1 MIVAFVEK
9 GRVTVSATGK
19 INRLLSETSL
29 IVQAI
34 WEGLPDKCKNEF
46 KTTFQMLMT
55 NPEAPMWERGMSDDE
70 LQKRASTAVMDIIK
84 KLNDE

>member
-9 GRVTVSATGK
+9 GRVTVSAAGK
-19 INRLLSETSL
+19 MGQLLAETSL

-34 WEGLPDKCKNEF
+34 WDGLSDKYKNEF
-46 KTTFQMLMT
+46 KTTFQMLMID
-55 NPEAPMWERGMSDDE
+55 PESPMWERGMSDDE
-70 LQKRASTAVMDIIK
+70 LQKTASTAVMDIIK